1 MDAGKGSRNAAATIR
16 PMPAHHDAVTA
27 ASASEQLLVARVA
40 AELAGDVPVVDA
52 GALLADGTDGE
63 ALVMA
68 LREQVQEGAV
78 VVCAGVVE
86 RVASFARV
94 VHGLVALA
102 SERQATIILALPND
116 AAADAPAGGRRS
128 VWTEGA
134 VAELRGLLPSDHVC
148 LHLLALRGTAL
159 VPAGDVAEVVVGVHA
174 DARATAPAGFV
185 LGFGPRAQDLRA
197 GAMAAPADVSVERAR
212 ERARTAEL
220 EVLRARVAA
229 LDARPQLTPANGGQ
243 RPESAV

>member
-1 MDAGKGSRNAAATIR
+1 MS
-16 PMPAHHDAVTA
+16 AHHDAVTA
-27 ASASEQLLVARVA
+27 ASALERLLVTRVA

-52 GALLADGTDGE
+52 GALLADGTDGD
-63 ALVMA
+63 ALVTA
-68 LREQVQEGAV
+68 LREQVQDGAV
-78 VVCAGVVE
+78 LVCAGVIE
-86 RVASFARV
+86 RLVSFAGV
-94 VHGLVALA
+94 VRALVALA

-116 AAADAPAGGRRS
+116 AAADGPAGGRGS

-134 VAELRGLLPSDHVC
+134 VAELRGLLPPDHVC

-159 VPAGDVAEVVVGVHA
+159 VPAGDAAELDVIVEA

-185 LGFGPRAQDLRA
+185 LAFGPRAQRLRT
-197 GAMAAPADVSVERAR
+197 GAAVTTADVSLERAR

-229 LDARPQLTPANGGQ
+229 LDARPQLAPANGGAA
-243 RPESAV
+243 PESVG